1 MEFLERFRLMRVLL
15 DAGFDQATAKEISE
29 KIEVDDMKAALSEYE
44 NFGTISKKTVENLK
58 ARFLTKNVSELIF
71 GVESSIVVFPEITKS
86 LIGSGKHGLDGLRNH
101 LKTLGFPETKLE
113 EILLAFYWEAKD
125 LLMLENSKKLLA
137 VVCLELGNFYINK
150 FDKKAKKFLNEA
162 FELRSELQSKDAKN
176 LAENLVKLADM
187 LEEKGEYSK
196 AEKAL
201 EKSSLLIRD
210 LFENLQFSDAE
221 YAAMLVDI
229 GKRYAKRNPK
239 RAIEFFESA
248 LKFESAIS
256 DKILEV
262 YDNLI
267 QCYRETGNQEKAH
280 ECELRRNAY
289 GEKSEDLETL

>member
-29 KIEVDDMKAALSEYE
+29 KIEVDDMKAVLSEYE

-201 EKSSLLIRD
+201 EKSFLLIRD

-248 LKFESAIS
+248 LKFESAIL
-256 DKILEV
+256 DKVLGI

-267 QCYRETGNQEKAH
+267 QCYRETGNQEKVH
-280 ECELRRNAY
+280 EYELRRNAY
-289 GEKSEDLETL
+289 GEKSDDLETL

>member
-201 EKSSLLIRD
+201 EKSFLLIRD

-256 DKILEV
+256 DKVLEI

-267 QCYRETGNQEKAH
+267 RCYRETGNQEKVH
-280 ECELRRNAY
+280 EYELRRNAY

>member
-29 KIEVDDMKAALSEYE
+29 KIEVDDMKAVLSEYE

-201 EKSSLLIRD
+201 EKSFLLIRD

-256 DKILEV
+256 DKVLEI

-267 QCYRETGNQEKAH
+267 RCYRETGNQEKVH
-280 ECELRRNAY
+280 EYELRRNAY

>member
-29 KIEVDDMKAALSEYE
+29 KIEVDDMKAVLSEYE

-137 VVCLELGNFYINK
+137 VVCLEL
-150 FDKKAKKFLNEA
+150 
-162 FELRSELQSKDAKN
+162 
-176 LAENLVKLADM
+176 
-187 LEEKGEYSK
+187 
-196 AEKAL
+196 
-201 EKSSLLIRD
+201 
-210 LFENLQFSDAE
+210 
-221 YAAMLVDI
+221 
-229 GKRYAKRNPK
+229 
-239 RAIEFFESA
+239 
-248 LKFESAIS
+248 
-256 DKILEV
+256 
-262 YDNLI
+262 
-267 QCYRETGNQEKAH
+267 
-280 ECELRRNAY
+280 
-289 GEKSEDLETL
+289 

>member
-1 MEFLERFRLMRVLL
+1 MEFLERFRLIRVLL

-29 KIEVDDMKAALSEYE
+29 KIDVDDMKAVLSEYE
-44 NFGTISKKTVENLK
+44 NFGAISKKTVENLK

-71 GVESSIVVFPEITKS
+71 GVESRIVVFPEITE
-86 LIGSGKHGLDGLRNH
+86 LLVGSGKHGLNGLRNH
-101 LKTLGFPETKLE
+101 LKALGFPETKFE
-113 EILLAFYWEAKD
+113 EILLAFYREAKD
-125 LLMLENSKKLLA
+125 LLMLEDSKKLLA

-150 FDKKAKKFLNEA
+150 FDKKAEKFLNEA
-162 FELRSELQSKDAKN
+162 FELRKELHSKDAKS

-187 LEEKGEYSK
+187 LEKKEEYTK

-201 EKSSLLIRD
+201 EKSSLLVRD
-210 LFENLQFSDAE
+210 LFENLQLSDAD
-221 YAAMLVDI
+221 YATMLVDI
-229 GKRYAKRNPK
+229 GKRYAKRNPRK
-239 RAIEFFESA
+239 AVEFFEST

-289 GEKSEDLETL
+289 GKKSKDLETL

>member
-1 MEFLERFRLMRVLL
+1 
-15 DAGFDQATAKEISE
+15 
-29 KIEVDDMKAALSEYE
+29 
-44 NFGTISKKTVENLK
+44 
-58 ARFLTKNVSELIF
+58 
-71 GVESSIVVFPEITKS
+71 
-86 LIGSGKHGLDGLRNH
+86 
-101 LKTLGFPETKLE
+101 
-113 EILLAFYWEAKD
+113 
-125 LLMLENSKKLLA
+125 
-137 VVCLELGNFYINK
+137 
-150 FDKKAKKFLNEA
+150 LNEA

-187 LEEKGEYSK
+187 LEGKGEYSK

-256 DKILEV
+256 DKVLEI

-267 QCYRETGNQEKAH
+267 RCYRETGNQEKVH
-280 ECELRRNAY
+280 EYELRRNAY
-289 GEKSEDLETL
+289 GEKSDDLETL

>member
-29 KIEVDDMKAALSEYE
+29 KIEVDDMKAVLSEYE

-101 LKTLGFPETKLE
+101 LKTFGFPETKLE

-201 EKSSLLIRD
+201 EKSFLLIRD

-256 DKILEV
+256 DKVLEI

-267 QCYRETGNQEKAH
+267 RCYRETGNQEKVH
-280 ECELRRNAY
+280 EYELRRNAY